1 MARTQAA
8 TRWSR
13 LIDQHESS
21 GLTIGAFAKKHG
33 LNAHSLAKWRSRLG
47 RTRPYKPRSTFVE
60 LKLAE
65 PAAAE
70 VTEDPTVV
78 LALDGYA
85 AHVVVDNAT
94 DLTLLKRMLKTL
106 C

>member
-8 TRWSR
+8 TRWSK
-13 LIDQHESS
+13 LIDQHEDS
-21 GLTIGAFAKKHG
+21 GLTIGAFAKERG
-33 LNAHSLAKWRSRLG
+33 LNANTLAKWRSQLG
-47 RTRPYKPRSTFVE
+47 RTRSYKPRSTFVE

-65 PAAAE
+65 PPAAE
-70 VTEDPTVV
+70 GTEDPTVV

-85 AHVVVDNAT
+85 AHVVVDRDT
-94 DLTLLKRMLKTL
+94 DLGLLKCMLKTL